1 MADFPD
7 WFKTALQTRFDE
19 QSFQSLQDPKVK
31 SLREKMQA
39 ASKSLKQCLDETVRP
54 CFFKWEE
61 ECNYL
66 HGQELEW
73 MYMQGV
79 RDGAQL
85 VLALMDSHKTQD

>member
-1 MADFPD
+1 MTDFPD

-19 QSFQSLQDPKVK
+19 QSFQSLQDPKIK
-31 SLREKMQA
+31 SLREKVQT
-39 ASKSLKQCLDETVRP
+39 ASKSLKQCLDETVKL
-54 CFFKWEE
+54 CFLKWEE

-73 MYMQGV
+73 LYMQGV